1 MASQSETFFEDYAMA
16 LNSDNANI
24 LSEFHLLPTIFM
36 TDQKKKVCND
46 HDELM
51 KYNTRLI
58 ENLEQ
63 AGVAKHIPL
72 VNQAMRL
79 SESVL
84 FCNVRWRC
92 FDRDDNVMFSSNCS
106 YTLQQASEDVFKII
120 VVVLDGE
127 ESRIIS
133 GKLG

>member
-1 MASQSETFFEDYAMA
+1 MASQSETFFEEYAEA
-16 LNSDNANI
+16 LNSGDANT
-24 LSEFHLLPTIFM
+24 LSGFHLLPTIFM
-36 TDQKKKVCND
+36 NDQKKKVCNG

-51 KYNTRLI
+51 RYNTRLL
-58 ENLEQ
+58 ENLEH
-63 AGVAKHIPL
+63 AGVAKHVPL

-92 FDRDDNVMFSSNCS
+92 FDRDDNVMFSSTCS
-106 YTLQQASEDVFKII
+106 YTLQQESEDVFKII

-133 GKLG
+133 GN